1 MRVGYSIGKR
11 NRMNSREYYMIKKEL
26 NNIKV
31 LLDKVIE
38 RQERNERF
46 LEKIEL
52 QGEIVYG
59 EPHHIGRK
67 EKQVNISLRPPSK

>member
-1 MRVGYSIGKR
+1 MR
-11 NRMNSREYYMIKKEL
+11 SREYMMIKKEL

-38 RQERNERF
+38 RQER
-46 LEKIEL
+46 IEL
-52 QGEIVYG
+52 SGEVIYG

-67 EKQVNISLRPPSK
+67 EKQVNVSLRRPL

>member
-1 MRVGYSIGKR
+1 
-11 NRMNSREYYMIKKEL
+11 MNSREYYMIKKEL

-52 QGEIVYG
+52 QGEVIYG
-59 EPHHIGRK
+59 EPDHIGRK
-67 EKQVNISLRPPSK
+67 QKQVNISLRRPLKQS

>member
-1 MRVGYSIGKR
+1 MR
-11 NRMNSREYYMIKKEL
+11 SREYMMIKKEL

-38 RQERNERF
+38 RQER
-46 LEKIEL
+46 IEL
-52 QGEIVYG
+52 SGEVIYG

-67 EKQVNISLRPPSK
+67 EKQVNVSLRRPLWRLIYEVNVINHHGMR

>member
-1 MRVGYSIGKR
+1 M
-11 NRMNSREYYMIKKEL
+11 NMNSREYYMLKKEL
-26 NNIKV
+26 DNIRD
-31 LLDKVIE
+31 LLHKVIE

-52 QGEIVYG
+52 SGEVVYG

-67 EKQVNISLRPPSK
+67 QKQVNISLRPPTQPYKNL

>member
-1 MRVGYSIGKR
+1 MR
-11 NRMNSREYYMIKKEL
+11 SREYMMIKKEL

-38 RQERNERF
+38 RQER
-46 LEKIEL
+46 IEL
-52 QGEIVYG
+52 SGEVIYG

-67 EKQVNISLRPPSK
+67 QKQVNISLRRPLKQS

>member
-1 MRVGYSIGKR
+1 MR
-11 NRMNSREYYMIKKEL
+11 SREYMMIKKEL

-38 RQERNERF
+38 RQER
-46 LEKIEL
+46 IEL
-52 QGEIVYG
+52 SGEVIYG

-67 EKQVNISLRPPSK
+67 EKQVNISLRPPTQPYKNL

>member
-1 MRVGYSIGKR
+1 
-11 NRMNSREYYMIKKEL
+11 MNSREYYMIKKEL
-26 NNIKV
+26 DEIKV
-31 LLDKVIE
+31 LLVKVIE

-52 QGEIVYG
+52 SGEVTYG

-67 EKQVNISLRPPSK
+67 EKQVNISLRPPTQPYKNL